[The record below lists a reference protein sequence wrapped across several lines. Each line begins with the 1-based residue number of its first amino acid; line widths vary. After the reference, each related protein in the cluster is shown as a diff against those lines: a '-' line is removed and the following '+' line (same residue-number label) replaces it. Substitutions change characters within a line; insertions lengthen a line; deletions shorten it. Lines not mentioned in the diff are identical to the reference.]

1 MRADCASTR
10 HRFSSR
16 PRRMTSITA
25 AESRITTSAEMMAV
39 SIGWPLQN
47 PPMTKS
53 EAPASTNTPS
63 ATSARTRR
71 SGLKFRREQVA
82 DRQGAIGPPGLR
94 QGEDFGFGRTV
105 IQPVDALD
113 GSAQSEIAGEEDVR
127 AIESHD
133 QEAVRRPGPDPGHL
147 GQGLDDLFV
156 RHSDQGVVAEPAVNE
171 PFRQSPQRG
180 AFASRHSA

>member
-16 PRRMTSITA
+16 RRRMTSITA
-25 AESRITTSAEMMAV
+25 AESRITTSAERMAV

-53 EAPASTNTPS
+53 EVPASINAPS

-82 DRQGAIGPPGLR
+82 DRQGAIRPPDLR

-113 GSAQSEIAGEEDVR
+113 GAAQSEIASEEHVR

-133 QEAVRRPGPDPGHL
+133 QEAARRPGADPGHL
-147 GQGLDDLFV
+147 GQGLDDLIV
-156 RHSDQGVVAEPAVNE
+156 RHGDQSLVAEPAVDE
-171 PFRQSPQRG
+171 AVR
-180 AFASRHSA
+180 